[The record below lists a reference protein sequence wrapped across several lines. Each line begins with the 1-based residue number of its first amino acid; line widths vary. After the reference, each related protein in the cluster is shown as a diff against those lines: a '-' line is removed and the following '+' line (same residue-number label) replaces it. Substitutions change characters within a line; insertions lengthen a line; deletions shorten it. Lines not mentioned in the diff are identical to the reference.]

1 MSCGKKTV
9 LIVDDELDAQE
20 VVEAVV
26 REVADV
32 HILTADNGERGL
44 AAATKHQPDLIILDV
59 MMPKKDG
66 FSMFDSL
73 RRDPATAEVPVIMLT
88 ALSDKTGIPMSG
100 AAMGE
105 YFGKAP
111 ETFIDKPV
119 EPSVLQEAVFK
130 ALKL

>member
-9 LIVDDELDAQE
+9 LIVDDEPEAQE
-20 VVEAVV
+20 FVEAMVL
-26 REVADV
+26 EVADLHV
-32 HILTADNGERGL
+32 IRAADGESGL
-44 AAATKHQPDLIILDV
+44 EAARKHVPDLIILDV

-88 ALSDKTGIPMSG
+88 AVSGKTGIPMSG

-105 YFGKAP
+105 FFGKAP
-111 ETFIDKPV
+111 EKFIDKPV
-119 EPSVLQEAVFK
+119 EPSVLQQAVRK
-130 ALKL
+130 ALGL